1 MKHMSSEEED
11 DEQGCRSD
19 QSQEGIEHDLSVK
32 RRANRQ
38 SSHHP
43 SQSQETGAI
52 YQPGTMSMGLALAT
66 EDTPPTSVSESLA
79 SQSDSDVPGGAEECP
94 SLPGD
99 CNMDSDDDAVY
110 LPRDKATA
118 MAGGS
123 QRSPTAGSRDP
134 PPTPFMDPHPRPP
147 HPDVCMVDPDALA
160 PEGLTK
166 KEAKPKG
173 LKKTSGK
180 TKSASPARR
189 KKSPMPLKQTSSPRT
204 LSLKKKE
211 ADKSSR
217 MSRLSDGQGS
227 KDDDL
232 SRSSYNPGKATT
244 NGVKSSSGEQ
254 HLFN

>member
-1 MKHMSSEEED
+1 
-11 DEQGCRSD
+11 
-19 QSQEGIEHDLSVK
+19 
-32 RRANRQ
+32 
-38 SSHHP
+38 
-43 SQSQETGAI
+43 
-52 YQPGTMSMGLALAT
+52 
-66 EDTPPTSVSESLA
+66 
-79 SQSDSDVPGGAEECP
+79 
-94 SLPGD
+94 
-99 CNMDSDDDAVY
+99 
-110 LPRDKATA
+110 
-118 MAGGS
+118 
-123 QRSPTAGSRDP
+123 
-134 PPTPFMDPHPRPP
+134 
-147 HPDVCMVDPDALA
+147 MVDPDALA